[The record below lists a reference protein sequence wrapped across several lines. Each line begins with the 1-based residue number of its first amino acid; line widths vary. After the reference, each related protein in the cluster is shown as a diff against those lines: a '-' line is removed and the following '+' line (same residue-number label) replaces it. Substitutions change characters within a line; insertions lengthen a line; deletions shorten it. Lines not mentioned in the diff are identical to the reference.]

1 MISMIVGLIG
11 KLLDVYQLL
20 VILYVVLAWL
30 KVPANQ
36 WTEMLRSVI
45 EPVLAPVRRLMA
57 KYLPA
62 NWMRIDWS
70 PAALL
75 VVIEIVQILL

>member
-1 MISMIVGLIG
+1 MISLLLNLLSKV
-11 KLLDVYQLL
+11 LDVYQLL

-45 EPVLAPVRRLMA
+45 EPVLAPVRKLMA
-57 KYLPA
+57 KYLPQ
-62 NWMRIDWS
+62 NWMRVDWS
-70 PAALL
+70 PAALI
-75 VVIEIVQILL
+75 VVIEIIQWLL